1 MHRSNAGLNA
11 GFTIIELV
19 VVIVILGILAAVA
32 LPKFADLR
40 DDAHTAKNSGA
51 GGAIASAMNIVH
63 ARWLA
68 GGSPATVTL
77 EDGTVVNVNAT
88 GWPTA
93 TSAAECVTVWQQVLQ
108 PGSPTVATTA
118 TQDYQATYGA
128 PTCTYT
134 YVPDTA
140 PARSI
145 AYNTTT
151 GAVLVTP

>member
-1 MHRSNAGLNA
+1 MHRSHGGPKA

-40 DDAHTAKNSGA
+40 DDAHTAKNAGA
-51 GGAIASAMNIVH
+51 GGAIAAAMNIVH
-63 ARWLA
+63 AKWLA
-68 GGSPATVTL
+68 SGSPATVTL

-93 TSAAECVTVWQQVLQ
+93 AAAADCVTVWQQVLQ

-118 TQDYQATYGA
+118 TEDYQAGFA
-128 PTCTYT
+128 GSTCTYT
-134 YVPDTA
+134 YIPDAA
-140 PARSI
+140 PVRTV
-145 AYNTTT
+145 AYNSTT
-151 GAVLVTP
+151 GSVVVAP

>member
-1 MHRSNAGLNA
+1 MHRSQHRFQG

-51 GGAIASAMNIVH
+51 GGALAAAMNIVH
-63 ARWLA
+63 AKWLA
-68 GGSPATVTL
+68 SGSPATVPL
-77 EDGTVVNVNAT
+77 EDGTNVSVNAT

-108 PGSPTVATTA
+108 PGSPTVATTTA
-118 TQDYQATYGA
+118 EDYQASFAA
-128 PTCTYT
+128 PTCTFA
-134 YVPDTA
+134 YVPDTS
-140 PARSI
+140 PARSVTF
-145 AYNTTT
+145 NSTT

>member
-1 MHRSNAGLNA
+1 MHRSNG

-51 GGAIASAMNIVH
+51 GGAIASAMNIAH

-68 GGSPATVTL
+68 GGSPATITL
-77 EDGTVVNVNAT
+77 EDGTIVNMNAT

-93 TSAAECVTVWQQVLQ
+93 AAAADCVTVWQQVLQ

-118 TQDYQATYGA
+118 TQDYQATFAGG
-128 PTCTYT
+128 TCTYT
-134 YVPDTA
+134 YIPDAA
-140 PARSI
+140 PVRTI
-145 AYNTTT
+145 AYNTAN
-151 GAVLVTP
+151 GAVLVVP